1 MEPATIIVPLP
12 MKLCDWRAAVGRHLD
27 ETEQDGKGE
36 VKVLTPLGGLSL
48 PSCREMLKVP
58 TPGVVGLSGA
68 LTRVEPGMRLGNYQV
83 LRCIGHGGMASVWV
97 AKQHGARGFTKLVAL
112 KTILPDFAVDPGFE
126 RMLLE
131 EARLAALIRH
141 PNVCEIFE
149 LIELDGLLAVSM
161 EWVDGESLS
170 GMLAGSKQRLDPRI
184 AARIVAQAGAGL
196 HAAHEL
202 CDEAGRALD
211 LVHRDVSPQNIL
223 ISRDGHV
230 RLSDFGIAKAMD
242 NRREVTAAGHVKG
255 KLAYMS
261 PEQARNDDLD
271 RRSDV
276 FSLGIV
282 LYCAVLGKRPFSR
295 PGERR
300 DQALARL
307 LNVDYVRPREVDPT
321 CPAEIAAIIER
332 AMQQDPALR
341 YQSADELRQDLE
353 RWLVASGALTTE
365 HDVARTLNERCG
377 STLDQRASSI
387 RAALD
392 AGNETPRRELDR
404 VFRESGS
411 FASAAPADIT
421 VPVQL
426 AAKNEEWPAKLAV
439 RLRSAA
445 LLVVASLLVIAES
458 VGVPG
463 VGGAPRAPGA
473 VASAS
478 PHVSPAGPIHSSRP
492 QLEAATEPSAL
503 PEESRGVADS
513 AAEAG
518 AAVSGSL
525 NKNGSA
531 ATADSG
537 YRRQQPPAAAPPI
550 QKSIGP
556 TEREL

>member
-1 MEPATIIVPLP
+1 MLE
-12 MKLCDWRAAVGRHLD
+12 RAPPGAVGA
-27 ETEQDGKGE
+27 
-36 VKVLTPLGGLSL
+36 
-48 PSCREMLKVP
+48 
-58 TPGVVGLSGA
+58 SGA
-68 LTRVEPGMRLGNYQV
+68 LTRVEPGRRLGNYQI

-97 AKQHGARGFTKLVAL
+97 AQQHGARGFTKLVAL
-112 KTILPDFAVDPGFE
+112 KTILPELAVDPGFE

-149 LIELDGLLAVSM
+149 LIELEGLLAVSM
-161 EWVDGESLS
+161 EWVDGVSLS

-202 CDEAGRALD
+202 RDEGGRALG

-242 NRREVTAAGHVKG
+242 NRREATAAGQVKG

-261 PEQARNDDLD
+261 PEQARDDELD

-282 LYCAVLGKRPFSR
+282 LYCSVLGKRPFSR

-307 LNVDYVRPREVDPT
+307 LDVDYPRPREVDPT
-321 CPAEIAAIIER
+321 CPAELASIIER

-341 YQSADELRQDLE
+341 YQSADELRQALE
-353 RWLVASGALTTE
+353 QWLLTSGALTTE
-365 HDVARTLNERCG
+365 HAVARALNERCG
-377 STLDQRASSI
+377 SALDERASSI

-392 AGNETPRRELDR
+392 AQLGVPRSEPERVSRER
-404 VFRESGS
+404 GV
-411 FASAAPADIT
+411 SAMPADTT
-421 VPVQL
+421 V
-426 AAKNEEWPAKLAV
+426 AHGAV
-439 RLRSAA
+439 KTGKGPQKRAVLRLRPAA
-445 LLVVASLLVIAES
+445 FLGVASLLAIAAS
-458 VGVPG
+458 VRLTGLDTVQQAPRTVAVVTPNVPPVVPVLTTLPPPEAMTEPSAPLAERRRAVVSNVAAG
-463 VGGAPRAPGA
+463 ASSSGSAKKSFSGAATAVGGSTAIGGSTASSA
-473 VASAS
+473 VASAES
-478 PHVSPAGPIHSSRP
+478 AYRGQPA
-492 QLEAATEPSAL
+492 PS
-503 PEESRGVADS
+503 
-513 AAEAG
+513 
-518 AAVSGSL
+518 
-525 NKNGSA
+525 
-531 ATADSG
+531 
-537 YRRQQPPAAAPPI
+537 AAPPFP
-550 QKSIGP
+550 KPIGP

>member
-1 MEPATIIVPLP
+1 
-12 MKLCDWRAAVGRHLD
+12 MKARTAAEG
-27 ETEQDGKGE
+27 
-36 VKVLTPLGGLSL
+36 PPL
-48 PSCREMLKVP
+48 PSCRAMLELG
-58 TPGVVGLSGA
+58 TPGGGGASGA
-68 LTRVEPGMRLGNYQV
+68 LTRVEPGMRLGNHQV
-83 LRCIGHGGMASVWV
+83 IRCIGHGGMASVWV

-112 KTILPDFAVDPGFE
+112 KTMLPELAVDPGFE

-149 LIELDGLLAVSM
+149 LLELDGLLAVSM

-202 CDEAGRALD
+202 HDEAGRALG

-230 RLSDFGIAKAMD
+230 RLSDFGIAKARD
-242 NRREVTAAGHVKG
+242 NRREATAAGQVKG

-261 PEQARNDDLD
+261 PEQARNDELD

-307 LNVDYVRPREVDPT
+307 LNVDYARPREVDPA
-321 CPAEIAAIIER
+321 CPAEIASVIER
-332 AMQQDPALR
+332 AMQQDPAHR
-341 YQSADELRQDLE
+341 YQSADDLRQDLE
-353 RWLVASGALTTE
+353 RWLLASGALTTE
-365 HDVARTLNERCG
+365 HDVARALNDRCG
-377 STLDQRASSI
+377 PSLDQRASSI

-392 AGNETPRRELDR
+392 GPIEVPRSEPVRVSREI
-404 VFRESGS
+404 GS
-411 FASAAPADIT
+411 SATAAPGDTT
-421 VPVQL
+421 VAVK
-426 AAKNEEWPAKLAV
+426 AAATTEDRPATHAG
-439 RLRSAA
+439 LRSRPAV
-445 LLVVASLLVIAES
+445 LLVAASLLVIAAK
-458 VGVPG
+458 VGLTGFDEAQDPSAV
-463 VGGAPRAPGA
+463 A

-478 PHVSPAGPIHSSRP
+478 VSAPVPMGASLPRLAAATMPSATMDRAGRAAAPNAPAGASS
-492 QLEAATEPSAL
+492 
-503 PEESRGVADS
+503 
-513 AAEAG
+513 
-518 AAVSGSL
+518 SGSPKQS
-525 NKNGSA
+525 NVAASA
-531 ATADSG
+531 DGG
-537 YRRQQPPAAAPPI
+537 YRRPQAPILVAPLV
-550 QKSIGP
+550 QKPVGP
-556 TEREL
+556 MEREL

>member
-1 MEPATIIVPLP
+1 MLE
-12 MKLCDWRAAVGRHLD
+12 
-27 ETEQDGKGE
+27 
-36 VKVLTPLGGLSL
+36 LG
-48 PSCREMLKVP
+48 
-58 TPGVVGLSGA
+58 TPGRGGASGA
-68 LTRVEPGMRLGNYQV
+68 LTRVEPGMRLGNHQV
-83 LRCIGHGGMASVWV
+83 IRCIGHGGMASVWV

-112 KTILPDFAVDPGFE
+112 KTMLPELAVDPGFE

-149 LIELDGLLAVSM
+149 LLELDGLLAVSM

-202 CDEAGRALD
+202 HDEAGRALG

-230 RLSDFGIAKAMD
+230 RLSDFGIAKARD
-242 NRREVTAAGHVKG
+242 NRREATAAGQVKG

-261 PEQARNDDLD
+261 PEQARNDELD

-307 LNVDYVRPREVDPT
+307 LNVDYARPREVDPG
-321 CPAEIAAIIER
+321 CPAEIASVIER

-353 RWLVASGALTTE
+353 RWLLASGALTTE
-365 HDVARTLNERCG
+365 HDVARALNDRCG
-377 STLDQRASSI
+377 PSLDQRASSI

-392 AGNETPRRELDR
+392 GPIEVPRSEPAR
-404 VFRESGS
+404 VSRESGS
-411 FASAAPADIT
+411 SATAAPGDTT
-421 VPVQL
+421 VAVKV
-426 AAKNEEWPAKLAV
+426 AAKTEDRPAKLV
-439 RLRSAA
+439 GLRSRL
-445 LLVVASLLVIAES
+445 LLVAASLLVIAGT
-458 VGVPG
+458 VGLTGFDEARDPSPV
-463 VGGAPRAPGA
+463 A

-478 PHVSPAGPIHSSRP
+478 ASATVPIGASLPRLAAATMPSAIMDPAGRAPNAP
-492 QLEAATEPSAL
+492 
-503 PEESRGVADS
+503 
-513 AAEAG
+513 AG
-518 AAVSGSL
+518 ASSSGSPKQS
-525 NKNGSA
+525 NVAASA
-531 ATADSG
+531 DGG
-537 YRRQQPPAAAPPI
+537 YRRQQAPIVVAPLV
-550 QKSIGP
+550 QKPVGP
-556 TEREL
+556 MEREL